1 MSMYWLLF
9 LLPTLAVISP
19 WRLSVVG
26 QRLMWLAMG
35 GLFAL
40 LAGFRHEVG
49 GDWFTYLEHFQS
61 VRRMTLSEAMEF
73 GDPGY
78 YAVMWAVAKQG
89 LSVHWSNL
97 ISASIVMV
105 GVSVFARRQPM
116 PWLALLVA
124 VPYLIIVVAMG
135 YTRQS
140 AALGF
145 ALLGLTAL
153 GQQQIRWFVVWILV
167 GAAFHKSAVLLLPIA
182 ALSAS
187 KNRTWTFFWV
197 GMTSI
202 AGAYFFV
209 ADDSEALVRNYIES
223 EYQSQGGMI
232 RVTMNA
238 VPAMLFLWW
247 QRRLDIDERERKL
260 WFWLS
265 LFALACVPLIMV
277 LPSTAVDR
285 VALYFIPIQM
295 YVFSR
300 LHRIA
305 KTTIGRTRVVVAVVA
320 YYALVQFVWLN
331 YAGHSRL
338 WVPYQFMPW

>member
-1 MSMYWLLF
+1 MWMYWILF
-9 LLPTLAVISP
+9 LLPALGVFSPLRLNNAGRLGLWAACIGVMAMAV
-19 WRLSVVG
+19 
-26 QRLMWLAMG
+26 
-35 GLFAL
+35 
-40 LAGFRHEVG
+40 GFRHEVG
-49 GDWFTYLEHFQS
+49 GDWGNYMRHF
-61 VRRMTLSEAMEF
+61 REIHKLSFAQALDF
-73 GDPGY
+73 GDPAY
-78 YAVMWAVAKQG
+78 YAIMWRIAKSG
-89 LSVHWSNL
+89 LSIHWSNA
-97 ISASIVMV
+97 ISACIVMA

-145 ALLGLTAL
+145 ALLGLAAL
-153 GQQQIRWFVVWILV
+153 GQQKVPVFVIWILI

-182 ALSAS
+182 ALSAAR
-187 KNRTWTFFWV
+187 NRAWTFFWV
-197 GMTSI
+197 AMTSI

-209 ADDSEALVRNYIES
+209 ADDSETLVKNYIET
-223 EYQSQGGMI
+223 EYQSQGGII

-238 VPAMLFLWW
+238 IPAAIFLLW
-247 QRRLDIDERERKL
+247 QRRLDIDESERKL

-265 LFALACVPLIMV
+265 LFALACLPLLAI

-295 YVFSR
+295 HVFSH

-305 KTTIGRTRVVVAVVA
+305 KSTMGRTRIVVAVVA
-320 YYALVQFVWLN
+320 YYALVQYVWLN
-331 YAGHSRL
+331 YAAHSRY
-338 WVPYQFMPW
+338 WVPYQFMPL